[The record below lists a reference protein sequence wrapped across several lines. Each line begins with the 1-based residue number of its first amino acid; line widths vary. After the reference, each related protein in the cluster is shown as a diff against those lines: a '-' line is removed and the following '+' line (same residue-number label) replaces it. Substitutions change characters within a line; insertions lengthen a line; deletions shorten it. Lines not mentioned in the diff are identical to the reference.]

1 MSDDEYEALEILGKR
16 AVKKRIQYLVKWA
29 DGPNGQKYEPS
40 WEPEDFVGLPLI
52 QEFEAKV
59 LPPAGRQ
66 HAVNVPAAR
75 PPAAA
80 DLPLALSKPRR
91 GSASTVSS
99 ALLAS
104 APPETAS
111 AAPPETAPPET
122 APAAPPETAPV
133 PRIQQLSKQGLDPS
147 VRFGTISGL
156 PSSDCV
162 EAELQVFASTIDDHG
177 TGISVQNGDQVYVI
191 GYACCQ
197 SSTKAFYRIA
207 TCDKCVGFILSQF
220 VQLHA

>member
-1 MSDDEYEALEILGKR
+1 MDRNMSQAGSL
-16 AVKKRIQYLVKWA
+16 RISWA
-29 DGPNGQKYEPS
+29 CHLFKNLKPRFY
-40 WEPEDFVGLPLI
+40 
-52 QEFEAKV
+52 
-59 LPPAGRQ
+59 PPAGRQ

-111 AAPPETAPPET
+111 AAPPET